1 MEKSTV
7 EKFASELN
15 LPIDLLLKQLES
27 AGIKKTSGTEELLE
41 EDKSALLNY
50 LQIEHGASSTSKN
63 KITLTRKQNTQIR
76 KTDSEGRAR
85 TIQVEVRKKR
95 TIVKP
100 DQKKQVQDDSI
111 KKDTSV
117 IDKKTVDD
125 KNQKEIRE
133 EEEKRNAALM
143 TAQAEEVKNKKSAK
157 EKEKEKE
164 KESKDG
170 TLHRPASKANV
181 KVDKDSKK
189 TELKD
194 KWVDK
199 NLKKRPIK
207 TRNDN
212 NKGWR
217 SPKNKNKNKEEVE
230 DQNFVAPSEP
240 LVKDVLIPET
250 ISVADLAH
258 KMAVKATEV
267 IKTLMGMGM
276 MVTIN
281 QVLDQDTAIIVVEE
295 MGHKP
300 EAAKENDLESFL
312 DEESS
317 SVNEIIEP
325 RPPVVTV
332 MGHVDH
338 GKTSLLDYIR
348 TTKVTKGEAGGI
360 TQHIGAY
367 HVETSKG
374 MITFLDTPGHEAF
387 SAMRARG
394 AKATDIVILVV
405 AVDDGVMPQTIE
417 AINHSKAAGVPLIVA
432 INKIDKPDSNP
443 EKVRGELL
451 GHEVIPEEL
460 GGDSMFIEVSAQT
473 GQGIDNLL
481 DAVLLQAEV
490 LELKAPINTPAKGI
504 IVEGRLD
511 KGRGPVTTLLVQ
523 SGTIN
528 ISDTLLAGNAS
539 GKIRGMLDENGKN
552 IKQATPSIPAEII
565 GLSDVPNAGDEFIV
579 INDEKKAREIALFRQ
594 GKFRD
599 VKLAKQ
605 QASKLENIMDQ
616 MTEAEVKFLPLIIKA
631 DVQGSCQ
638 ALAGSLEKLSTDE
651 VKVKVVHSAVGAIN
665 ESDINL
671 ASASNAVIIAFNVR
685 SSGGAR
691 KLGESLDIDVRYYS
705 VIYEAIDEVKAA
717 LGGLLS
723 PEQKEVTLGMVEIRD
738 IFKASKVGTIAGC
751 FVLEGVIKK
760 GSNIRLLRD
769 DAVIYEGQLD
779 SLKRFKD
786 DVKEVKSNFECGISI
801 KNFDDLQVNDKLEA
815 YEHVQVAR
823 KL

>member
-41 EDKSALLNY
+41 DDKSALLNY

-143 TAQAEEVKNKKSAK
+143 AAQAEEVKNKKSAK
-157 EKEKEKE
+157 ENEKE

-250 ISVADLAH
+250 ISVAELAH

-460 GGDSMFIEVSAQT
+460 GGDSIFIEVSAQT

-769 DAVIYEGQLD
+769 GAVIYEGQLD

>member
-143 TAQAEEVKNKKSAK
+143 AAQAEEVKNKKSVK
-157 EKEKEKE
+157 ENEKE

>member
-100 DQKKQVQDDSI
+100 DQKKQVQDDLI

-143 TAQAEEVKNKKSAK
+143 AAQAEEVKNKKSA
-157 EKEKEKE
+157 KE

-281 QVLDQDTAIIVVEE
+281 QVLDQDTAIIIVEE

-317 SVNEIIEP
+317 SLNEIIEP

-769 DAVIYEGQLD
+769 GAVIYEGQLD

>member
-41 EDKSALLNY
+41 DDKSALLNY

-100 DQKKQVQDDSI
+100 DQKKQVQDDLI

-143 TAQAEEVKNKKSAK
+143 AAQAEEVKNKKSAK
-157 EKEKEKE
+157 ENEKE

-217 SPKNKNKNKEEVE
+217 SPKNKNKNKEEGE

-281 QVLDQDTAIIVVEE
+281 QVLDQDTAIIIVEE

-317 SVNEIIEP
+317 SLNEIIEP

-769 DAVIYEGQLD
+769 GAVIYEGQLD

>member
-27 AGIKKTSGTEELLE
+27 AGIKKISGTEELLE

-143 TAQAEEVKNKKSAK
+143 AAQAEEVKNKKSAK
-157 EKEKEKE
+157 ENE

-207 TRNDN
+207 ARNDN

-230 DQNFVAPSEP
+230 DQDFVAPSEP
-240 LVKDVLIPET
+240 VVKDVLIPET

-367 HVETSKG
+367 HVETPKG

-511 KGRGPVTTLLVQ
+511 KGRGPVATLLVQ

>member
-143 TAQAEEVKNKKSAK
+143 AAQAEEVKNKKSAK
-157 EKEKEKE
+157 ENEKE

-207 TRNDN
+207 ARNDN

-240 LVKDVLIPET
+240 VVKDVLIPET

-367 HVETSKG
+367 HVETPKG

-769 DAVIYEGQLD
+769 DAVIYEGHLD

>member
-41 EDKSALLNY
+41 DDKSALLNY

-143 TAQAEEVKNKKSAK
+143 AAQAEEVKNKKSAK
-157 EKEKEKE
+157 ENEKE

-217 SPKNKNKNKEEVE
+217 SPKNKNKNKEEGE

-281 QVLDQDTAIIVVEE
+281 QVLDQDTAIIIVEE

>member
-7 EKFASELN
+7 EKFANELN

-27 AGIKKTSGTEELLE
+27 AGIKKTSGAEELLE
-41 EDKSALLNY
+41 ADKSALLNY
-50 LQIEHGASSTSKN
+50 LQIEHGASNTNKN

-76 KTDSEGRAR
+76 KTDSDGRAR

-100 DQKKQVQDDSI
+100 EQRKEVKDDLV
-111 KKDTSV
+111 KEDTS
-117 IDKKTVDD
+117 TVEKRAVAD

-143 TAQAEEVKNKKSAK
+143 AAQAEEVKNKKAAK
-157 EKEKEKE
+157 VNQ

-212 NKGWR
+212 NQGWR
-217 SPKNKNKNKEEVE
+217 SPKNKNKNKDETD

-240 LVKDVLIPET
+240 IVKNVLIPET
-250 ISVADLAH
+250 ISVGDLAH
-258 KMAVKATEV
+258 KMSVKATEV

-317 SVNEIIEP
+317 SLDEVIEP

-367 HVETSKG
+367 HVETPKG

-432 INKIDKPDSNP
+432 INKIDKPDSNS

-451 GHEVIPEEL
+451 VHEVIPEEL

-473 GQGIDNLL
+473 GQGIDDLL

-528 ISDTLLAGNAS
+528 MSDTLLAGNAS
-539 GKIRGMLDENGKN
+539 GKIRAMLDENGKN

-605 QASKLENIMDQ
+605 QASKLENIMEQ
-616 MTEAEVKFLPLIIKA
+616 MTEAEVRFLPLIIKA
-631 DVQGSCQ
+631 DVQGSSE

-651 VKVKVVHSAVGAIN
+651 VKVKVVHSAVGAVN

-685 SSGGAR
+685 ASGGAR

-705 VIYEAIDEVKAA
+705 IIYEAVDEVKAA

-723 PEQKEVTLGMVEIRD
+723 PEQKEVILGMVEIRE

-751 FVLEGVIKK
+751 FVLDGVIKK

-769 DAVIYEGQLD
+769 DTVIYEGQLD

-786 DVKEVKSNFECGISI
+786 DVKEVKSNFECGLSI
-801 KNFDDLQVNDKLEA
+801 KNFDDLKVNDKLEA

>member
-143 TAQAEEVKNKKSAK
+143 AAQAEEVKNKKSTK
-157 EKEKEKE
+157 ENEKEKK
-164 KESKDG
+164 SKNG

-207 TRNDN
+207 TRNDS

-511 KGRGPVTTLLVQ
+511 KGRGPVITLLVQ

-769 DAVIYEGQLD
+769 DTVIYEGHLD

>member
-41 EDKSALLNY
+41 DDKSALLNY

-100 DQKKQVQDDSI
+100 DQKKQVQDDLI

-143 TAQAEEVKNKKSAK
+143 AAQAEEVKNKKSAK
-157 EKEKEKE
+157 ENEKE

-207 TRNDN
+207 ARNDN

-217 SPKNKNKNKEEVE
+217 SPKNKNKNKEEGE

-281 QVLDQDTAIIVVEE
+281 QVLDQDTAIIIVEE

-769 DAVIYEGQLD
+769 GAVIYEGQLD

>member
-111 KKDTSV
+111 KKNTSV

-143 TAQAEEVKNKKSAK
+143 AAQAEEVKNKKSTK
-157 EKEKEKE
+157 ENEKEKK
-164 KESKDG
+164 SKNG

-207 TRNDN
+207 TRNDS

-511 KGRGPVTTLLVQ
+511 KGRGPVITLLVQ

-769 DAVIYEGQLD
+769 DAVIYEGHLD

>member
-15 LPIDLLLKQLES
+15 LPIDLLLKQLDS
-27 AGIKKTSGTEELLE
+27 AGIKKTSGDEELLE
-41 EDKSALLNY
+41 ADKSALLNY

-100 DQKKQVQDDSI
+100 DQRKQVQDDSI

-143 TAQAEEVKNKKSAK
+143 AAQAEEVKNKKSAK
-157 EKEKEKE
+157 ENEKE

-212 NKGWR
+212 NQGWR
-217 SPKNKNKNKEEVE
+217 SPKNKNKNKAEVD

-240 LVKDVLIPET
+240 IVKDVLIPET
-250 ISVADLAH
+250 ISVSDLAH

-281 QVLDQDTAIIVVEE
+281 QVLDQDTAIIIVEE

-367 HVETSKG
+367 HVETPKG

>member
-41 EDKSALLNY
+41 DDKSALLNY

-100 DQKKQVQDDSI
+100 DQKKQVQDDLI

-143 TAQAEEVKNKKSAK
+143 AAQAEEVKNKKSAK
-157 EKEKEKE
+157 ENEKE

-217 SPKNKNKNKEEVE
+217 SPKNKNKNKEEGE

-281 QVLDQDTAIIVVEE
+281 QVLDQDTAIIIVEE

-317 SVNEIIEP
+317 SLNEIIEP